1 MIRTLTLLSVVA
13 TAFFV
18 ISCGSG
24 QTVDAT
30 GPAAAFVKASNSQLA
45 KYPIGGF
52 AYKSSAMP
60 QQQWTQWAKVA
71 APIVKDILAKVPDG
85 YALEVRGHTCARGP
99 EYPEGNKPG
108 NIKISSDRAKAVYN
122 ALGGQGIKSSKLT
135 SRGVGSSELIAGIDR
150 GSERH
155 RRVTFQIVP
164 KK

>member
-1 MIRTLTLLSVVA
+1 MIRTLSVLSVVVA
-13 TAFFV
+13 AFFV

-52 AYKSSAMP
+52 AYKSSTMP
-60 QQQWTQWAKVA
+60 QQQWTQWARVA
-71 APIVKDILAKVPDG
+71 APIVKNILDKVPSG
-85 YALEVRGHTCARGP
+85 YALEVRGHADARGP
-99 EYPEGNKPG
+99 ESPEGNKPG
-108 NIKISSDRAKAVYN
+108 NIRISTDRAKAVYN

-135 SRGVGSSELIAGIDR
+135 YRGVGSSELIPGIDS
-150 GSERH
+150 GSARH

-164 KK
+164 K